1 MNKIVPDPPSQTTRR
16 RVTAILQQAN
26 ADLLQVLNSQR
37 NEPSLLETLKETAAR
52 PGNLRD
58 GRHRS
63 LFDVK
68 AGINAETT
76 LNHVS
81 LLLRCA
87 EEVSDE
93 ITEQGSGIE
102 RGLIWSMVH
111 SVEMARAL
119 VDALL
124 EGTQPACTQA

>member
-1 MNKIVPDPPSQTTRR
+1 MNKPVPDPPSQAARR
-16 RVTAILQQAN
+16 RITAILQQAN
-26 ADLLQVLNSQR
+26 ADLLQVLHNQR
-37 NEPSLLETLKETAAR
+37 DEPSLLETLKETAAR

-124 EGTQPACTQA
+124 QGSSPPAATC